1 MELFFINLAF
11 MALLCV
17 LEVRP
22 VTLDSRQERL
32 DPKSLMALGI
42 AYLCF
47 LGMFRGAACGNDTSN
62 YHELYL
68 RIASQ
73 SGLLYSIRN
82 TSFEPL
88 FAALIYLL
96 SRLTHNPQILFI
108 VTALFSFAVT
118 GRFMSKYS
126 SRPCFSLYLFFTL
139 QLFDFYISGV
149 RQALAISI
157 LLLAYEAMD
166 NKKPIQMVLLIMLAG
181 LFHRSALIW
190 LPVYFLLRIP
200 RRKTFVWVTVAA
212 CAVAFVCSKYLV
224 TIIATAIPR
233 YQFYLGSSYLKSGFK
248 LSLLLYFLVFGL
260 VLLVCEFFRG
270 KEDTPEQDERD
281 EWDFRL
287 SFLLPVV
294 CVLGYTAPIF
304 SRFLQYFQP
313 YLCVYFANRLARMPE
328 KFRRFL
334 LIASLICFAAY
345 AATIQILRTPQW
357 YTTYPFVFCWDS

>member
-248 LSLLLYFLVFGL
+248 L
-260 VLLVCEFFRG
+260 
-270 KEDTPEQDERD
+270 K
-281 EWDFRL
+281 
-287 SFLLPVV
+287 
-294 CVLGYTAPIF
+294 
-304 SRFLQYFQP
+304 
-313 YLCVYFANRLARMPE
+313 
-328 KFRRFL
+328 
-334 LIASLICFAAY
+334 
-345 AATIQILRTPQW
+345 
-357 YTTYPFVFCWDS
+357 